1 MNARAVPAA
10 SIGLVLITA
19 AFTPAAALPPGP
31 AVAQGATLA
40 PGAAVA
46 QGGALAPGAAVAQD
60 GSAAGDETSA
70 EDGDLSGTITDTTGF
85 VLPGVTVEV
94 RSAGGA
100 GPARSAVSD
109 GAGRFTIPALPPGV
123 YDVTFT
129 LPGFGSD
136 ARRGLAVAAG
146 APVTLDVVLA
156 AQFEEQVV
164 VVGSRARP
172 RSVIESTVPIDAIPY
187 EDVVSQGSTDVGD
200 QLRTLVPSY
209 NVNPQ
214 PVGDAARLIRP
225 ANLRGLAPDH
235 TLVLVN
241 GKRRHRGAVI
251 TWIGN
256 GVSDGAQGP
265 DISAIPA
272 IALRQIEVL
281 RDGAAAQYG
290 SDAIAGVLNFQLKDD
305 RDGGSLELHT
315 GGYGAGDGG
324 AYTVAGN
331 VGLPLGQTGFANL
344 SLEYG
349 NTAPTSRSVQRDD
362 AALLIAAGNDAVA
375 EPAQIWG
382 SPRVEDNVKLWGNF
396 GHLLAG
402 GVQAYGHA
410 SYAGRRAESG
420 FFFRNPNTRAAVFS
434 GDRGRTLL
442 IGDGL
447 DARDGVLDGSAG
459 CPAVPVSAGRPE
471 RAALARVL
479 ADPNCFSFQE
489 RFPGGFTPQFGGDVL
504 DMSLVAGLRGQLSGG
519 ILWDASASAGS
530 SEADFFIYD
539 TVNAS
544 LGPATPTTFDP
555 GLYRQDELGLN
566 VDLSYPLND
575 RVHFAG
581 GAEWRDERFTIGL
594 GDEPSWQ
601 IGPYAPQGF
610 SAGSNGFPGFSP
622 IAAGAWS
629 RANTALYGDVE
640 VRGGDEGWSLGGAL
654 RLEDFED
661 FGTTTNGK
669 LSGRLRLADAAA
681 LRASASSGFR
691 APTPGQQNAF
701 NVSTEFDHEL
711 MDLVNN
717 GTIPSTSRVAALRGG
732 EPLQPERSA
741 AYTLGGVV
749 DAGPLSLTADYFRI
763 RLADRLALTQLFA
776 LTAPEVEDLLVE
788 GVTSARN
795 LQNFR
800 FFTNHFETRTQGL
813 DLVATWAPARLG
825 GRTTLG
831 LLFNH
836 TATTVT
842 RFDPAVL
849 DALRVRELQEAIPGT
864 RWNASVRQTLGRWR
878 LLGRVSYYDEWF
890 DSRDLYVYHGD
901 AVVDVEAAYTISE
914 STTLTVGGQN
924 VFGND
929 PEQNPIAR
937 AKGNRFSVQTPF
949 GANGAFFYLRIN
961 YGWAAGG

>member
-1 MNARAVPAA
+1 M
-10 SIGLVLITA
+10 
-19 AFTPAAALPPGP
+19 
-31 AVAQGATLA
+31 
-40 PGAAVA
+40 
-46 QGGALAPGAAVAQD
+46 
-60 GSAAGDETSA
+60 
-70 EDGDLSGTITDTTGF
+70 
-85 VLPGVTVEV
+85 
-94 RSAGGA
+94 
-100 GPARSAVSD
+100 
-109 GAGRFTIPALPPGV
+109 
-123 YDVTFT
+123 
-129 LPGFGSD
+129 
-136 ARRGLAVAAG
+136 
-146 APVTLDVVLA
+146 
-156 AQFEEQVV
+156 
-164 VVGSRARP
+164 
-172 RSVIESTVPIDAIPY
+172 
-187 EDVVSQGSTDVGD
+187 
-200 QLRTLVPSY
+200 
-209 NVNPQ
+209 
-214 PVGDAARLIRP
+214 
-225 ANLRGLAPDH
+225 
-235 TLVLVN
+235 
-241 GKRRHRGAVI
+241 
-251 TWIGN
+251 
-256 GVSDGAQGP
+256 
-265 DISAIPA
+265 
-272 IALRQIEVL
+272 L

-305 RDGGSLELHT
+305 RSGGSLELHT

-324 AYTVAGN
+324 TYTVSGN
-331 VGLPLGQTGFANL
+331 AGLPLGRSGFANL
-344 SLEYG
+344 SVEYG
-349 NTAPTSRSVQRDD
+349 NAGPTSRSVQRDD

-375 EPAQIWG
+375 DPAQIWG
-382 SPRVEDNVKLWGNF
+382 PPRIDDNVKLWGNF
-396 GHLLAG
+396 GHLFAS

-410 SYAGRRAESG
+410 NYASRRVASG

-434 GDRGRTLL
+434 ADRGQSLL
-442 IGDGL
+442 IGDVL
-447 DARDGVLDGSAG
+447 DAQDGVLDGSAG
-459 CPAVPVSAGRPE
+459 CPGVPVSAGRPDQ
-471 RAALARVL
+471 AALGRVFT
-479 ADPNCFSFQE
+479 DPNCFSFQE

-504 DMSLVAGLRGQLSGG
+504 DASLVAGLRGQLAGG

-530 SEADFFIYD
+530 SEADFFIED

-555 GLYRQDELGLN
+555 GLYRQDEIGLN

-575 RVHFAG
+575 RVHLAG

-640 VRGGDEGWSLGGAL
+640 VQGADEAWTLGGAL

-669 LSGRLRLADAAA
+669 LSGRSRINGAVA

-701 NVSTEFDHEL
+701 NVSTEYDHEL

-717 GTIPSTSRVAALRGG
+717 GTIPSTSRVAELRGG
-732 EPLQPERSA
+732 EPLQPERSVA
-741 AYTLGGVV
+741 FTLGAVV
-749 DAGPLSLTADYFRI
+749 DAGAFSLTADYFRI

-776 LTAPEVEDLLVE
+776 LTPTEVDGLLAE

-813 DLVATWAPARLG
+813 DLVATYTPPRLG

-831 LLFNH
+831 FLFNR
-836 TATTVT
+836 TATAVT
-842 RFDPAVL
+842 GFDPAVL
-849 DALRVRELQEAIPGT
+849 DALRIRELQEAVPGK
-864 RWNASVRQTLGRWR
+864 RWNATIRQTLGRWR
-878 LLGRVSYYDEWF
+878 LLGRFSYYDEWF

-901 AVVDVEAAYTISE
+901 AVFDVEAAYSVSE

-924 VFGND
+924 AFGND
-929 PEQNPIAR
+929 PEANPIAR

-949 GANGAFFYLRIN
+949 GANGAFYYVRIN
-961 YGWAAGG
+961 YGWASGD

>member
-1 MNARAVPAA
+1 MISRSDPGPATCLA
-10 SIGLVLITA
+10 LLL
-19 AFTPAAALPPGP
+19 AAALPTPV
-31 AVAQGATLA
+31 AVR
-40 PGAAVA
+40 
-46 QGGALAPGAAVAQD
+46 AQD
-60 GSAAGDETSA
+60 APAAQDATPARNGT
-70 EDGDLSGTITDTTGF
+70 LSGTVTDTTGF
-85 VLPGVTVEV
+85 VLPGVTVE
-94 RSAGGA
+94 
-100 GPARSAVSD
+100 ARSIDVASAVRTAQAD
-109 GAGRFTIPALPPGV
+109 GPSWTVVTDAAGRFTVGALPPGTH
-123 YDVTFT
+123 DVTFT
-129 LPGFGSD
+129 LSGFSTVV
-136 ARRGLAVAAG
+136 RNAVEVTAG
-146 APVTLDVVLA
+146 ATTTLDVAMAVLI
-156 AQFEEQVV
+156 EERVV
-164 VVGSRARP
+164 VVGSRAQP
-172 RSVIESTVPIDAIPY
+172 RSVTESQVPIDAIPY

-214 PVGDAARLIRP
+214 PVGDAARIIRP

-265 DISAIPA
+265 DISAIPS

-305 RDGGSLELHT
+305 RSGGSLELHS

-324 AYTVAGN
+324 TYTVAGN

-344 SLEYG
+344 SMEYG

-375 EPAQIWG
+375 DPAQIWG
-382 SPRVEDNVKLWGNF
+382 SPSIDDNVKLWGNF
-396 GHLLAG
+396 GHLFAG

-410 SYAGRRAESG
+410 NYAGRRVASG

-442 IGDGL
+442 IGDAL
-447 DARDGVLDGSAG
+447 DARDGILDGSAG
-459 CPAVPVSAGRPE
+459 CPAVPVSAGRPDQ
-471 RAALARVL
+471 AALARVF
-479 ADPNCFSFQE
+479 ADPNCFSLQE
-489 RFPGGFTPQFGGDVL
+489 RFSGGFTPQFGGDVL
-504 DMSLVAGLRGQLSGG
+504 DASLVAGLRGQLAGG

-544 LGPATPTTFDP
+544 LGLDTPTTFDP

-566 VDLSYPLND
+566 VDLGYPLND
-575 RVHFAG
+575 RVHLAG

-622 IAAGAWS
+622 IAAGVWS
-629 RANTALYGDVE
+629 RANTALYGDIE
-640 VRGGDEGWSLGGAL
+640 VTGGNDGWSLGGAL

-669 LSGRLRLADAAA
+669 LSGRLRLAAGAA

-701 NVSTEFDHEL
+701 NVSTEYDHEL

-717 GTIPSTSRVAALRGG
+717 GTIPSTSRVAELRGG
-732 EPLQPERSA
+732 EPLQPERSVS
-741 AYTLGGVV
+741 YTVGAVV
-749 DAGPLSLTADYFRI
+749 DAGAFSLTADYFRI

-776 LTAPEVEDLLVE
+776 LSAPEVEGLLAE

-800 FFTNHFETRTQGL
+800 FFTNDFETRTQGL
-813 DLVATWAPARLG
+813 DLVATWAPPSLG
-825 GRTTLG
+825 GRTTFG
-831 LLFNH
+831 FLFNH

-842 RFDPAVL
+842 GFDATVL

-878 LLGRVSYYDEWF
+878 LLGRLSHYDEWF

-901 AVVDVEAAYTISE
+901 AVVDLEAAYPISE

-924 VFGND
+924 AFGND
-929 PEQNPIAR
+929 PEENPIAR

-949 GANGAFFYLRIN
+949 GANGAFFYVRIN
-961 YGWAAGG
+961 YGWASGG

>member
-1 MNARAVPAA
+1 MLSRPVREACIALVVVAA
-10 SIGLVLITA
+10 ALA
-19 AFTPAAALPPGP
+19 PAAAR
-31 AVAQGATLA
+31 
-40 PGAAVA
+40 
-46 QGGALAPGAAVAQD
+46 AQD
-60 GSAAGDETSA
+60 GV
-70 EDGDLSGTITDTTGF
+70 LSGTVTDTTGF
-85 VLPGVTVEV
+85 VLPGVAVGAQATTGSGPQPTVFTD
-94 RSAGGA
+94 R
-100 GPARSAVSD
+100 
-109 GAGRFTIPALPPGV
+109 AGRFSIPALEPGT

-129 LPGFGSD
+129 LPGFTTVVRD
-136 ARRGLAVAAG
+136 AVTVG
-146 APVTLDVVLA
+146 ADTTTTLDVEMAVQL
-156 AQFEEQVV
+156 EERVV
-164 VVGSRARP
+164 VVGSRAQP
-172 RSVIESTVPIDAIPY
+172 RSVVESTVPIDAIPS
-187 EDVVSQGSTDVGD
+187 EDIVSQGSTDVGD

-265 DISAIPA
+265 DISTIPA

-290 SDAIAGVLNFQLKDD
+290 SDAIAGVLNFLLKDD
-305 RDGGSLELHT
+305 RGGGSLELHT
-315 GGYGAGDGG
+315 GGYGTGDGG
-324 AYTVAGN
+324 TYTVSGN
-331 VGLPLGQTGFANL
+331 AGLPLGRSGFANL
-344 SLEYG
+344 SVEYG
-349 NTAPTSRSVQRDD
+349 NAGPTSRSVQRDD

-375 EPAQIWG
+375 DPAQIWG
-382 SPRVEDNVKLWGNF
+382 SPTIDDNVKLWGNF
-396 GHLLAG
+396 GHLFAG
-402 GVQAYGHA
+402 GIQTYGHA
-410 SYAGRRAESG
+410 NYASRRVASG

-434 GDRGRTLL
+434 ADRGQSLL
-442 IGDGL
+442 IGDVL
-447 DARDGVLDGSAG
+447 DAQDGVLAGSAG
-459 CPAVPVSAGRPE
+459 CPGVPVSAGRPDQ
-471 RAALARVL
+471 AALGRVF

-504 DMSLVAGLRGQLSGG
+504 DASLVAGLRGQLAGG

-530 SEADFFIYD
+530 SEADFFIED

-555 GLYRQDELGLN
+555 GLYRQDEIGLN
-566 VDLSYPLND
+566 VDLSHPLND
-575 RVHFAG
+575 RVHLAG

-640 VRGGDEGWSLGGAL
+640 VQGADEAWTLGGAL

-669 LSGRLRLADAAA
+669 LSGRSRINGAVA

-701 NVSTEFDHEL
+701 NVSTEYDHEL

-717 GTIPSTSRVAALRGG
+717 GTIPSTSRVAELRGG
-732 EPLQPERSA
+732 EPLQPERSVA
-741 AYTLGGVV
+741 FTLGAVV
-749 DAGPLSLTADYFRI
+749 DAGAFSLTADYFRI

-776 LTAPEVEDLLVE
+776 LTPAEVDGLLAE

-813 DLVATWAPARLG
+813 DLVATYTPPRLG

-831 LLFNH
+831 FLFNR
-836 TATTVT
+836 TATAVT

-849 DALRVRELQEAIPGT
+849 DALRIRELQEAVPGK
-864 RWNASVRQTLGRWR
+864 RWNATIRQTLGRWR
-878 LLGRVSYYDEWF
+878 LLGRFSYYDEWF

-901 AVVDVEAAYTISE
+901 AVFDVEAAYTVSE
-914 STTLTVGGQN
+914 STTLTIGGQN
-924 VFGND
+924 AFGND
-929 PEQNPIAR
+929 PEANPIAR

-949 GANGAFFYLRIN
+949 GANGAFYYARIN
-961 YGWAAGG
+961 YGWASGG